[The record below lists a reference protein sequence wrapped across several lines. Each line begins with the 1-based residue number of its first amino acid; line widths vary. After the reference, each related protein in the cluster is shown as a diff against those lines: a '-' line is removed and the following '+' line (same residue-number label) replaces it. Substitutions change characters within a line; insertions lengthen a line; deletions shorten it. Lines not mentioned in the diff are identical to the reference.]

1 MPRIKINRDELE
13 KLSPEDA
20 LPLIIRLRKW
30 VLGKQKPDGF
40 TRWVFTINLIAWFLL
55 MIWNLLSYLAIQ
67 MSDFIKEHKNF
78 SVNAI
83 IRKHGRE
90 LGFIEGNGES
100 FLQAVTQFYFINIF
114 LWFVV
119 FLGLVMMYR
128 KLKIYPMILLGT
140 ILLHFVVM
148 LWMLGLQYFIESV
161 SYFDKLLYGLL
172 VISVILHSTLMNI
185 EKSDK
190 QKYSYHGA
198 EEEGKT

>member
-1 MPRIKINRDELE
+1 MPRIKINREKLD

-30 VLGKQKPDGF
+30 ILGKRKPDGF

-55 MIWNLLSYLAIQ
+55 MVWNLLSYMAIQ

-90 LGFIEGNGES
+90 LGFIEDNGES
-100 FLQAVTQFYFINIF
+100 FLQALTQFYFINIF
-114 LWFVV
+114 LWFFV

-128 KLKIYPMILLGT
+128 KLKIYPLTLLGSL
-140 ILLHFVVM
+140 ILHFVIM
-148 LWMLGLQYFIESV
+148 LLMLGLQYFMESI
-161 SYFDKLLYGLL
+161 SIFDKFLYGII
-172 VISVILHSTLMNI
+172 VISVVVHSTLMNI

-190 QKYSYHGA
+190 KKYSYLPA
-198 EEEGKT
+198 KDQE